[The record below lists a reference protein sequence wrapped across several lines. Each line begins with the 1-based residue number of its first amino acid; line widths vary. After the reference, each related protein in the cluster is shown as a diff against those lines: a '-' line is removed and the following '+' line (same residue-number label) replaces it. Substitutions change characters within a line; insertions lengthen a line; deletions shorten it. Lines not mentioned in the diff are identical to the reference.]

1 MEELDEIEALEAAG
15 QKLMQEPTQPSR
27 KRGHAGGGR
36 AGGSRAGGSPASAT
50 KKATPGAIESEP
62 SAQEGSANVE
72 NLLVEIRDRL
82 DLLLQSQDHGQD
94 GSSDAPPEGQK
105 PGPVTPEPAASSPIP
120 EEPDEFRK
128 VFPHGE
134 VEVVAPPTAPP
145 VTTAPAPIIDTAQL
159 LSSVE
164 DQVTRHALTHHSSV
178 VILLGWAMALLSA
191 GIGMGYG
198 YITASGRY
206 PFWWPAAKAGALS
219 KIAAAWLGAPVG
231 VVLLPIAGAIL
242 WTASKDT
249 DSEKHQVILRMGAIL
264 AFLAGILL
272 PVVSWL

>member
-15 QKLMQEPTQPSR
+15 QKLMQEPTPPSR
-27 KRGHAGGGR
+27 KRGHAGGNH
-36 AGGSRAGGSPASAT
+36 AGGRPASAT
-50 KKATPGAIESEP
+50 RKATPGATESEP
-62 SAQEGSANVE
+62 TAQDGSTGEGSANVE
-72 NLLVEIRDRL
+72 SLLVEIRDRL

-94 GSSDAPPEGQK
+94 GSGDASPEGQK
-105 PGPVTPEPAASSPIP
+105 PEPVTSKPAASPPIS
-120 EEPDEFRK
+120 EESDEFRK
-128 VFPHGE
+128 AFPHDE
-134 VEVVAPPTAPP
+134 ADAVAPPTAPP
-145 VTTAPAPIIDTAQL
+145 VMTAPAPIIDTAQL
-159 LSSVE
+159 LSAVE

-178 VILLGWAMALLSA
+178 VVLLGWAMALLSA

-249 DSEKHQVILRMGAIL
+249 DSEKHQTILRLAAIL
-264 AFLAGILL
+264 AFLAGILF
-272 PVVSWL
+272 PVVVLF